1 MKNNWYNE
9 QLGNVTVVFIVLF
22 LQLSV
27 ADLYDNWPKKKTEDR
42 MLIAYLLDVM
52 FYLFDLYGK

>member
-1 MKNNWYNE
+1 MINT
-9 QLGNVTVVFIVLF
+9 LFLALFLVLF

-27 ADLYDNWPKKKTEDR
+27 YVLYKLDKKKTKDGTL
-42 MLIAYLLDVM
+42 MAYLLDVM